1 MEAVQGYTY
10 SQGKHLEW
18 KICLCNRNRDI
29 LTVKAEV
36 LDGSCACKTEAG
48 LYLQSRKKSEMGP
61 LLVKYWQGWTYSRGR
76 SLQWKLCS

>member
-29 LTVKAEV
+29 LTVEAEV